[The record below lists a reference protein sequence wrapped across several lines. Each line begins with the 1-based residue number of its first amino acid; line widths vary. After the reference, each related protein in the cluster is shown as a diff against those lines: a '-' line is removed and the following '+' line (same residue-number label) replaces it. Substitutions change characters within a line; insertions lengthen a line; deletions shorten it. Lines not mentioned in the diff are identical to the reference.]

1 MTKTHP
7 ISLKM
12 EFGPKTVNG
21 DYATPE
27 EAQAAYC
34 NARDAS
40 GLGGSKWGS
49 AQLTKGSVSCGWISY
64 NGRVWS
70 SKNDLILV
78 MEAPQK

>member
-12 EFGPKTVNG
+12 EYGPKTING

-40 GLGGSKWGS
+40 GLGGS
-49 AQLTKGSVSCGWISY
+49 
-64 NGRVWS
+64 
-70 SKNDLILV
+70 
-78 MEAPQK
+78 